1 MTATAPWHSI
11 KQSVHHNNE
20 RCSTGGRIEV
30 RHMRLGT
37 GRKPLCRECER
48 IADRDGKRR

>member
-20 RCSTGGRIEV
+20 RCSIGGRIEV

-37 GRKPLCRECER
+37 GNKPLCRECER
-48 IADRDGKRR
+48 IADRDDKRR